1 MRGRKCIAL
10 LRACA
15 LACALV
21 CAALCIFTACQFEE
35 GEAESSVNAQV
46 HASSAADASAQ
57 EESHAG
63 FSEPSVPQGESS
75 FSEEETMLSVAITVG
90 NQTFTATLYDNP
102 AANALLELLPMTLHM
117 SELNGNEKYFYLDGR
132 LPADA
137 SKPSGIHVG
146 DLMLYGDNCLVL
158 FYESFST
165 SYSYTPLGRIDD
177 PEGLASALGSDS
189 VQVTFS
195 RS

>member
-21 CAALCIFTACQFEE
+21 CAALCIFSACQFEE
-35 GEAESSVNAQV
+35 GEAESSVNAQA
-46 HASSAADASAQ
+46 HTSSTADASAQ
-57 EESHAG
+57 EESDTLS
-63 FSEPSVPQGESS
+63 SEPSAPQPESS
-75 FSEEETMLSVAITVG
+75 VSEETMRTIKLSAG

-137 SKPSGIHVG
+137 SKPSGIHAG

-177 PEGLASALGSDS
+177 PEGLASALGSGS